1 MSLLS
6 KGTTWNSQTTWNTR
20 KETVLNH
27 AEKLSL
33 EQTLKRNEP
42 HLEKEHEKLSPKND
56 VFFCVPLCLRSL
68 MPVEDVMYFIYL
80 K

>member
-6 KGTTWNSQTTWNTR
+6 KGTTWNPQTTWNTR

-42 HLEKEHEKLSPKND
+42 HLEKGHEKS
-56 VFFCVPLCLRSL
+56 FLCSIMFEVTHARGRC
-68 MPVEDVMYFIYL
+68 VMYFIF
-80 K
+80 